1 MFTAIDRLATIGVS
15 VAGRRWKRPSD
26 TAAAELTVSG
36 ISGVHAL
43 YLERG
48 GLDFLIGDGTL
59 RYGAESIF
67 ESYYS
72 LQLVEGVFFTTD
84 FQRVVNPAFNRD
96 RGPVSIGSLRLH
108 VEWGN

>member
-1 MFTAIDRLATIGVS
+1 MFTAIDRLATVGVA
-15 VAGRRWKRPSD
+15 VAGKRWKRPSD
-26 TAAAELTVSG
+26 TVAAELTESG

-43 YLERG
+43 YLKRG

-59 RYGAESIF
+59 TYGAESIF

-72 LQLVEGVFFTTD
+72 ARLAEGVFVTAD

>member
-1 MFTAIDRLATIGVS
+1 LTGM
-15 VAGRRWKRPSD
+15 RWKRPSD
-26 TAAAELTVSG
+26 TAAAALTVSG

-43 YLERG
+43 YLQRG
-48 GLDFLIGDGTL
+48 GLDFMIGDGTL

-72 LQLVEGVFFTTD
+72 VRLVKGVFITTD
-84 FQRVVNPAFNRD
+84 FQHVVNPAFNRD